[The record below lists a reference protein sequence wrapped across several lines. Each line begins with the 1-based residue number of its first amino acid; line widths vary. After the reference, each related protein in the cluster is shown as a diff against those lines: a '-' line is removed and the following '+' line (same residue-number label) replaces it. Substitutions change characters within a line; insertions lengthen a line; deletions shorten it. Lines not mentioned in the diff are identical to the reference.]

1 MGTYR
6 FVFNNLIEK
15 ALQNNI
21 RLGSPAAKKFFE
33 SEISTMRTPR
43 PGEIF
48 DRIEATDDNLED
60 KPFQEGDLYLFQYNP
75 KNANNP
81 KKLPYYDKF
90 PVALIFDIKP
100 DHFKALNFHYLHYVD
115 RAIFLEKLRQFQN
128 KESRDS
134 DYRLDNINYDLV
146 KISSSVEYYKGCVK
160 RYLNNHIVGRMIRIH
175 PVEWDLILLMPIE
188 RFQGARRNRIFEE
201 SRLKYAKRS
210 NG

>member
-6 FVFNNLIEK
+6 FVFNSLIEK

-33 SEISTMRTPR
+33 SEISSMRTPR

-48 DRIEATDDNLED
+48 DRIEATDENLED

-115 RAIFLEKLRQFQN
+115 RAIF
-128 KESRDS
+128 
-134 DYRLDNINYDLV
+134 LDNINYDLV